1 MLLLV
6 TAGVYLLRVPVE
18 LVEQIASVPRSLPS
32 LTLPELSLM
41 PSLALGALSVSLVA
55 LAQAAGIGAAVP
67 NPDGSKSDQN
77 RDFVGQGLAN
87 LAGGLFQA
95 LPAGGSLSR
104 TGVSTGAGARSR
116 WAGIFAGL
124 WLAVIVVAVG
134 PMTELIPMAVIG
146 GLLFVVAGEII
157 VSKIHDI
164 RLTLET
170 SLPSALALIA
180 TFLLTMFLPLQ
191 YAILLGALLSILL
204 YTAQA
209 AGKVRLRQLV
219 RNEQG
224 QWVEKPPST
233 ALASNTAVALVYDG
247 SGFFAEVPRLKELVP
262 HTRDATNA
270 VVMLG
275 LRETTTVPSTFL
287 KWLEKYAEQ
296 LRANGNLLMLVG
308 VEPELIRILERSGA
322 AAVVGPENIFPV
334 QPAVFG
340 AADAAESVAHAW
352 IARNAQAASA
362 SATHK

>member
-1 MLLLV
+1 LPDL
-6 TAGVYLLRVPVE
+6 
-18 LVEQIASVPRSLPS
+18 SVI
-32 LTLPELSLM
+32 
-41 PSLALGALSVSLVA
+41 PSLAVGALSVCLVA

-116 WAGIFAGL
+116 WAGIFAGI

-157 VSKIHDI
+157 VGKIHDI

-170 SLPSALALIA
+170 SLPSALALVT

-204 YTAQA
+204 YAAQA
-209 AGKVRLRQLV
+209 AGKVRV
-219 RNEQG
+219 RSS
-224 QWVEKPPST
+224 PPCS
-233 ALASNTAVALVYDG
+233 LC
-247 SGFFAEVPRLKELVP
+247 
-262 HTRDATNA
+262 
-270 VVMLG
+270 
-275 LRETTTVPSTFL
+275 
-287 KWLEKYAEQ
+287 
-296 LRANGNLLMLVG
+296 
-308 VEPELIRILERSGA
+308 
-322 AAVVGPENIFPV
+322 
-334 QPAVFG
+334 
-340 AADAAESVAHAW
+340 
-352 IARNAQAASA
+352 
-362 SATHK
+362 